1 MPITVT
7 IPTAIGGVDGVG
19 GEVTL
24 PVTITTHTTLITTR
38 TIVHTTGIT
47 VRIHILP
54 ARIHIRMATATEIT
68 AIINNIS

>member
-19 GEVTL
+19 GEAPT
-24 PVTITTHTTLITTR
+24 PITTRTTPITTR